1 MQKCYGFVYFLL
13 EEWSKAADIQTRL
26 VHFYDVRGDK
36 EKKHIAQI
44 RAECAHYLGAMT
56 TEQPSQDPVPEASP
70 RVWYWWWIYQMLQQP
85 EKAVDL
91 WPKANSFAPDM
102 SWDFALYKMLLLL
115 SSRSGLEPIRVKIL
129 SVIRERFP
137 QRL

>member
-1 MQKCYGFVYFLL
+1 MKV
-13 EEWSKAADIQTRL
+13 
-26 VHFYDVRGDK
+26 
-36 EKKHIAQI
+36 AQI
-44 RAECAHYLGAMT
+44 RLHCTNLMRKPNSSKSLQISNLEDYAVHT
-56 TEQPSQDPVPEASP
+56 Q
-70 RVWYWWWIYQMLQQP
+70 YWWWIYQMLQQP